1 LSNSFSWVAGPALWF
16 LVTLQ
21 GAGLYFKIRGYLLMI
36 VIQTYTK
43 DAEQFAGITTDI
55 DFETLKKRLR
65 IYYKNVGEIKARL
78 YAGEKIS
85 MPCVT
90 IQKDR
95 RVRDLPIKNERR
107 SVLKL

>member
-1 LSNSFSWVAGPALWF
+1 
-16 LVTLQ
+16 
-21 GAGLYFKIRGYLLMI
+21 MI
-36 VIQTYTK
+36 VVQTYTEK
-43 DAEQFAGITTDI
+43 AENFAGVTTTI

-85 MPCVT
+85 MPFVE

-95 RVRDLPIKNERR
+95 RIRDIKVKNERR